1 MKEKQIAP
9 YGSWKSPIT
18 AQAVVQ
24 QNTRLLQ
31 LALDGDDIYWLEQR
45 PQEKGRYVIVRR
57 TPDGAVV
64 DVNPAPFNAR
74 SRVHEYGGASFIV
87 DDGVVYF
94 SNFEDQRLYRQ
105 EPGSSPEPLTPETAW
120 RYADAVLDHRRR
132 RLICVG
138 EDHTQAPKEASNA
151 IVSVSL
157 DTGQVSLLAS
167 GNDFYSSPRLSPDG
181 DRLAWLTWSHP
192 NMPWDGCEL
201 WVAGLDAAGAVAAPE
216 LVAGGRD
223 ESIFQPE
230 WSPEGVLYFISDRS
244 GWWNLYRWRAGQVEA
259 LRPHG
264 SRVRRAAVGLR
275 CLHLWV
281 CGRAHRMHI
290 PPGWAG
296 PPGLVGYRLSMALGA
311 G

>member
-1 MKEKQIAP
+1 M
-9 YGSWKSPIT
+9 
-18 AQAVVQ
+18 VQ

-74 SRVHEYGGASFIV
+74 TRVHEYGGASFIV
-87 DDGVVYF
+87 DGGVVYF

-105 EPGSSPEPLTPETAW
+105 EPGSSPEPLTPPAPGVTP
-120 RYADAVLDHRRR
+120 
-132 RLICVG
+132 
-138 EDHTQAPKEASNA
+138 TQCSITGAGGWSACAKTTPLAPKEASNA

-157 DTGQVSLLAS
+157 VTGEVRPCWPRATISTRRRALART
-167 GNDFYSSPRLSPDG
+167 GPPG
-181 DRLAWLTWSHP
+181 LADLEPPQHALGWLRAVGRRAE
-192 NMPWDGCEL
+192 MRRAL
-201 WVAGLDAAGAVAAPE
+201 VAAPR

-230 WSPEGVLYFISDRS
+230 WSPEGVLHFVSDRS

-259 LRPHG
+259 LRPMEAEFG
-264 SRVRRAAVGLR
+264 EPQWVFR
-275 CLHLWV
+275 CLHLRV
-281 CGRAHRMHI
+281 CGRAHRLQI
-290 PPGWAG
+290 PPGRAG
-296 PPGLVGYRLSMALGA
+296 QLALLDTDPGWRWSRLTCLTLTAIV
-311 G
+311 